1 MRLQQF
7 MARAGVAS
15 RRKSEEIILQ
25 GRVRVNGELA
35 SLGQSVGPDDDI
47 LLDGKPLMGAESF
60 VYFAFHKPQK
70 VLSTVSDP
78 RGRKT
83 VIDFYQGNKRIFPV
97 GRLDYESRG
106 LLLCTNDGDFAQL
119 FIHPRFC
126 IEKDYLLILDNE
138 LTREEVRSLE
148 MGIYLDGSKTKPIKI
163 AKLGER
169 RYRFTLVEGRNRQL
183 RRMVEKKG
191 KTVLDLSRVRVGP
204 FHLGDIPEGQF
215 VPLKIKDIEKLKNA
229 LLP

>member
-1 MRLQQF
+1 MRLQQY

-25 GRVRVNGELA
+25 GRVQVNGKLA
-35 SLGQSVGPDDDI
+35 TLGQSVSPEDNI
-47 LLDGKPLMGAESF
+47 LLDNKPLLGAESF
-60 VYFAFHKPQK
+60 VYFAFNKPQK

-83 VIDFYQGNKRIFPV
+83 VLDFYQGNKRIFPV

-119 FIHPRFC
+119 FIHPRYG

-138 LTREEVRSLE
+138 LTKEELRSLE
-148 MGIYLDGSKTKPIKI
+148 MGIYLDGYKTKPIKI
-163 AKLGER
+163 HKLGER
-169 RYRFTLVEGRNRQL
+169 RYRVTLVEGRNRQL

-204 FHLGDIPEGQF
+204 FHLENIPEGEF
-215 VPLKIKDIEKLKNA
+215 LPLKIKDIEKLKNA
-229 LLP
+229 IRP